1 MDCYRSWT
9 VIRLFVK
16 LKIKIMSVIE
26 NDLDYWKVE
35 VDGEEW
41 IVDGAN
47 IKDVIKKVLV
57 EEPDADID
65 LVERTNISRVI
76 F

>member
-1 MDCYRSWT
+1 
-9 VIRLFVK
+9 
-16 LKIKIMSVIE
+16 MSVIE